1 MWEYVGRWA
10 FKYGHSHPSPT
21 PTLCSPNIFL
31 SSSLFLIT
39 IIPLLIFF
47 FINIITVLLLSLNDN
62 RVQLVPPVCTV
73 MEDISLQS
81 TSNLF
86 QAILLKKR
94 TPSHSSHQ
102 QPMAPWLGVQP
113 LSPTTLCSPLLSGL
127 ILCKA
132 STGKHGYH
140 EYMKTLALSCPED
153 IS

>member
-1 MWEYVGRWA
+1 MWGYVGRWA

-21 PTLCSPNIFL
+21 PTLRSPNNFL
-31 SSSLFLIT
+31 PSSLFLLI
-39 IIPLLIFF
+39 IIPLRIF
-47 FINIITVLLLSLNDN
+47 FINIITVLLLPLNDN
-62 RVQLVPPVCTV
+62 RDQLVPPVCTV
-73 MEDISLQS
+73 MEDMSLQS

-86 QAILLKKR
+86 QTILLKKR

-113 LSPTTLCSPLLSGL
+113 LSPIPLCAPLLSGL
-127 ILCKA
+127 ILCRA

-140 EYMKTLALSCPED
+140 EYMKALALSCPED